1 MALPIALLQL
11 ASPALPIGGYSYSG
25 GLEWAIESA
34 QVHDEAS
41 AAQWIS
47 DALQLTIA
55 RFDAPLML
63 AALQTVR
70 RAREVAEAAGQTSGA
85 GPVMDTLRALNDAA
99 RAARET
105 EELRLESQQMGYSLG
120 RWLAAVCP
128 EPQADEQV
136 STLLD
141 PLTLPV
147 AWALACDRLALD
159 DQDALLGYCW
169 TFLENQVMVLMKA
182 LPMGQIAAQ
191 RLLRGLHGELAR
203 AVESA
208 RTLSREDWSSAAPL
222 LAVASSKHESQY
234 SRLFR
239 S

>member
-1 MALPIALLQL
+1 MGIPIALLQL

-25 GLEWAIESA
+25 GLEWAIESG

-63 AALQTVR
+63 AALRTVCA
-70 RAREVAEAAGQTSGA
+70 AREADDLDQPREAGS
-85 GPVMDTLRALNDAA
+85 VMDALRALNDAA

-128 EPQADEQV
+128 EPKADAMVATQ
-136 STLLD
+136 LD

-159 DQDALLGYCW
+159 DEDALLGYCW
-169 TFLENQVMVLMKA
+169 TFVENQAMVLMKA

-191 RLLRGLHGELAR
+191 RLLRGLHGELAQ
-203 AVESA
+203 AIDSA
-208 RTLSREDWSSAAPL
+208 RALPRQDWSSAAPL
-222 LAVASSKHESQY
+222 LAVASSRHESQY